1 MSRKGAKSGT
11 RSRKLRS
18 TGTKAGMRVASSREA
33 TPLVKKLTAHVRD
46 LERKLEARSH
56 ELSDAR
62 EHLAEALEQQ
72 TGSSEVLRVISSSAG
87 EPGASIPGHSGEGG
101 THLRGEVWR
110 LDDV

>member
-1 MSRKGAKSGT
+1 
-11 RSRKLRS
+11 
-18 TGTKAGMRVASSREA
+18 MRVASSREA

-87 EPGASIPGHSGEGG
+87 NLEPVFQAILEKAVRICEAKFGVLMMYEAGGFRHVTLHGA
-101 THLRGEVWR
+101 TQA
-110 LDDV
+110 

>member
-1 MSRKGAKSGT
+1 
-11 RSRKLRS
+11 
-18 TGTKAGMRVASSREA
+18 MRVASSREA

-46 LERKLEARSH
+46 LDRKLEARSH

-87 EPGASIPGHSGEGG
+87 NLASISGHSGEGG
-101 THLRGEVWR
+101 THLRGKVWR

>member
-1 MSRKGAKSGT
+1 
-11 RSRKLRS
+11 
-18 TGTKAGMRVASSREA
+18 MRVASSNEA

-87 EPGASIPGHSGEGG
+87 NLEPVFQAEVPTTLIKASLL
-101 THLRGEVWR
+101 TR
-110 LDDV
+110 LGVRD